1 MVLDERSEDPQSY
14 KNHPDGEHECTTFHA
29 NPSDSC
35 RELLLNNLNFTLREK
50 SVWIKVGDWKKTDK
64 TSDHDDGYKIQKW
77 LDPLV

>member
-1 MVLDERSEDPQSY
+1 MSHFALHLDINQKQHSDLIMVLDERSEDPQSY

-50 SVWIKVGDWKKTDK
+50 SVWIKVGD
-64 TSDHDDGYKIQKW
+64 
-77 LDPLV
+77 